1 MAPQAPAPLAQAA
14 KHRTIEAE
22 QRARSALIELDRAG
36 TAITF
41 AAVAR
46 HAHVSRQF
54 LYSHQALRA
63 EIDGLR
69 PPDASSA
76 AGVPARERASENSLR
91 ARLLTALD
99 DNQRLRSELK
109 IVRGELAIALGRNR
123 ELELDRK
130 SSSP

>member
-1 MAPQAPAPLAQAA
+1 MASEAPPPLTQAA
-14 KHRTIEAE
+14 AHRTANAE
-22 QRARSALIELDRAG
+22 QRSRFALAELYRAG

-54 LYSHQALRA
+54 LYSHQAIRA
-63 EIDGLR
+63 EIDALR
-69 PPDASSA
+69 PPIASSG
-76 AGVPARERASENSLR
+76 AGVAARERASENSLR
-91 ARLLTALD
+91 ARLRTALD

-109 IVRGELAIALGRNR
+109 IVHGELAIALGRNR

-130 SSSP
+130 PSSP